1 MVGARWLC
9 YTARMRSLRELR
21 AESTASARI
30 ATRVRRLGLAPWA
43 AALLEALEP
52 LAIVGAQM
60 GYLLEPIFGRAA
72 LRDWASVLEDPEQRA
87 DLTDR
92 LHLD

>member
-9 YTARMRSLRELR
+9 YTARMRTLREVR
-21 AESTASARI
+21 AETTPSARI

-52 LAIVGAQM
+52 LALVGAQV
-60 GYLLEPIFGRAA
+60 GYLLEPIFGRES

>member
-1 MVGARWLC
+1 MREFARA
-9 YTARMRSLRELR
+9 TR
-21 AESTASARI
+21 AESTASARL
-30 ATRVRRLGLAPWA
+30 AAHVRRWGLAPWA

-52 LAIVGAQM
+52 LALVGAQV
-60 GYLLEPIFGRAA
+60 GYLLEPIFGGDA